1 MNIRRMIPLIA
12 AVAMLLMPATDAVA
26 KKKVHTIGDST
37 MANYATDGSTDK
49 RRCCN
54 SFSTPTT

>member
-12 AVAMLLMPATDAVA
+12 AVAMLLMPATTAVA

-49 RRCCN
+49 RGWAQMLQ
-54 SFSTPTT
+54 